1 MHHLLAALLVLHG
14 LIHLMGVAKAFG
26 LAELEQ
32 LTQPITPAMGAV
44 WGAAGAFFLLTAVGV
59 YRWPR
64 WWWAFAAVAI
74 VLSTVA
80 IVPSWSDA
88 RAGAA
93 VNVAIALAA
102 AVACL
107 LAGPWSLR
115 AAYERDQRVALAA
128 PSARGPGAVVTDQD
142 LAPLPAPVQHYLR
155 LSGIVGHPRVASFRV
170 RMHGRIRSGPDA
182 GWMPLVAEQ
191 VTTLEPPVRLFYF
204 DARMFGIPAPGY
216 HRFTDGQATMVVKAL
231 GLVPVA
237 REGGEVMTRSETVT
251 FLNDLCLMAPAG
263 LLTPAIRWEA
273 VDNRQARAILTLGPH
288 TVTGTLVF
296 APDGRLADFW
306 SDDRAR
312 AQPDGTVVEGQRW
325 STPILTHRAFGP
337 FTLAARGDAR
347 YQAPDG
353 DAAYI
358 ELDIDDVTYDLTP
371 P

>member
-1 MHHLLAALLVLHG
+1 MHHLLAAVLVLHG

-32 LTQPITPAMGAV
+32 LRQPITPAIGV
-44 WGAAGAFFLLTAVGV
+44 LWGAAGALFLTTAVGL

-64 WWWAFAAVAI
+64 WWWASAAVAI
-74 VLSTVA
+74 VFSSLA
-80 IVPSWSDA
+80 IVSSWSDA
-88 RAGAA
+88 KAGAA
-93 VNVAIALAA
+93 VNVAVGLAA
-102 AVACL
+102 AVAFL
-107 LAGPWSLR
+107 LGGPWSLR
-115 AAYERDQRVALAA
+115 ATYERDQRVALLA
-128 PSARGPGAVVTDQD
+128 PSARGSGSVVTDQD
-142 LAPLPAPVQHYLR
+142 LSGLPAPVQRFLR
-155 LSGIVGHPRVASFRV
+155 VSGIVGRPRVRSFRV

-182 GWMPLVAEQ
+182 GWMALVAEQ

-204 DARMFGIPAPGY
+204 DARMLGIPVPGY
-216 HRFTDGQATMVVKAL
+216 HRFADGRATMVVKAL

-237 REGGEVMTRSETVT
+237 REGGEIMTRSETVT

-273 VDNRQARAILTLGPH
+273 VDSRQARAVLTLGAN

-296 APDGRLADFW
+296 GPGGHLVDFW

-312 AQPDGTVVEGQRW
+312 AQPDGTVAEGQRW

-337 FTLAARGDAR
+337 FTLMARGDAR
-347 YQAPDG
+347 YQAPEG
-353 DAAYI
+353 DAVYI
-358 ELDIDDVTYDLTP
+358 ELDLDDVIYDTAP